1 MAERLNARDSKSC
14 IRGDS
19 YRGFK
24 SLLIRHLQHR
34 LDGGVFF
41 RRLSCF
47 KRRLGLLST
56 DGIMAWA
63 SNAVAGAAAFLRRK
77 MFPRACRQ
85 NQPEHRLVLLSAS
98 PHPPFTAPS

>member
-1 MAERLNARDSKSC
+1 MRATRNRVYGVTRIGGSNPSSSAIYSTVLMAV
-14 IRGDS
+14 
-19 YRGFK
+19 F
-24 SLLIRHLQHR
+24 
-34 LDGGVFF
+34 FF

-47 KRRLGLLST
+47 KCRLGLLST

>member
-1 MAERLNARDSKSC
+1 MA
-14 IRGDS
+14 
-19 YRGFK
+19 
-24 SLLIRHLQHR
+24 
-34 LDGGVFF
+34 VFF
-41 RRLSCF
+41 FGVRAVSSVASA
-47 KRRLGLLST
+47 LLST

-77 MFPRACRQ
+77 MFPRSLRQ